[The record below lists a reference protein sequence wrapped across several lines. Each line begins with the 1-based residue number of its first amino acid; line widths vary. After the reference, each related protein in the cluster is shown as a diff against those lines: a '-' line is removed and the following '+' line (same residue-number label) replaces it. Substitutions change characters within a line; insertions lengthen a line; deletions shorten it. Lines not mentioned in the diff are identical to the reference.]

1 MGKRKYLPKG
11 YVPTREEAN
20 KYIARPYSDVQLV
33 GNKHEETLDRL
44 FRETLKENK
53 DIHDILVK
61 CSTLNGLASTVI
73 YEVQYVAERILKLNI
88 DNRLEQ
94 GDLSLVKDIASRKGD
109 PALPKTLYSFA
120 SKYCSY
126 HQPDK
131 YSIYDRYVALVL
143 TELQDTDG
151 YSDFKRAEDLKDYNC
166 YMKALEDFRKYYG
179 FPEKEYSKK
188 AIDKYLW
195 LFGKECVSE
204 YNIRKNN
211 SSPLGI
217 KETEDDN

>member
-1 MGKRKYLPKG
+1 MTKKKNHILPDG
-11 YVPTREEAN
+11 YIPTKEEAN
-20 KYIARPYSDVQLV
+20 KYIARPYSNVQLV

-73 YEVQYVAERILKLNI
+73 FEVQYVAERILKLNI

-94 GDLSLVKDIASRKGD
+94 GDFSLVKAIASKEGD
-109 PALPKTLYSFA
+109 PILPKTFYSFA
-120 SKYCSY
+120 TKYCSY

-143 TELQDTDG
+143 TELQERDC
-151 YSDFKRAEDLKDYNC
+151 YSDFKRIEDLTDYNR
-166 YMKALEDFRKYYG
+166 YMKTLDDFRTYYG
-179 FPEKEYSKK
+179 FPENEYSKK
-188 AIDKYLW
+188 KLDKYLW
-195 LFGKECVSE
+195 LLGKEYV
-204 YNIRKNN
+204 NK
-211 SSPLGI
+211 
-217 KETEDDN
+217 K